1 MFSNVRFS
9 SRGASRLALLAC
21 LVLSP
26 MLLLGQPQSTFAAT
40 NLALGKTAVA
50 STSENAD
57 FGAAL
62 ALDGNVNTRWSSTFA
77 DGQWLRVDLGSV
89 QSFNNVVLRWEA
101 AYASSYRIQTSND
114 ANTWTT
120 IQTITNSDGNVDDLS
135 ISGTG
140 RYVRVESITRATP
153 YGISLFEFEV
163 YGNAGSSNIA
173 LNKTTSASSS
183 ENAATTANFAVDGNV
198 NTRWSSTFADGQWLR
213 VDFGSVQ
220 SFNRVVLR
228 WEAAYATSYRVQ
240 TSNDANSWTT
250 IQTVTNSDGNVD
262 DLSISGSGRY
272 VRIESVTRATQYGIS
287 LFELEVY
294 SGSIQPTV
302 QPTTQPTTQPTVQP
316 TAQPT
321 TIPGNCTTSTNIA
334 LNKPAYAWF
343 YESKTSSPAQA
354 VDGNATTTRWS
365 HLWYPSGPANA
376 WLYVDLGSTNATIN
390 RVRILWESAYAADY
404 QIQVSNDRSNW
415 SNIRSVVGNT
425 QTTNDYNLTPIT
437 GRYLR
442 INMTKKGT
450 EYGYSIWELEV
461 YGCNAGNPSYDPA
474 PTPLTGN
481 FSRVWVENFDGTSL
495 NMNNWAYDNDVHVN
509 GEQQQYTSNNVAVSG
524 GTLKITARKET
535 ANGYPFTSGRIFG
548 LGRQSF
554 LYGKM
559 VARMKMPVGEG
570 YWPAFW
576 MMGANINEVGWPGNG
591 ELDIM
596 ENIGYGNWTS
606 GALHGP
612 GYWGAGSAGGLVNLP
627 AGQTTGA
634 WHTYAVE
641 WDPTYIK
648 WFVDDREILSFTRAQ
663 IIADYGQW
671 TYNNPKFFILN
682 LALGGEYPAGYNG
695 CTGNPLPAG
704 CAYFGVKQSTVDSI
718 VAGNGLLEV
727 DYVEVWQKPA
737 ATTQGAQYLPLAQQE
752 N

>member
-1 MFSNVRFS
+1 MFLNGRFS
-9 SRGASRLALLAC
+9 ARAGSRLALLAC
-21 LVLSP
+21 LLLSP
-26 MLLLGQPQSTFAAT
+26 MLFLSKPQSTFAAT
-40 NLALGKTAVA
+40 NLALGKTALA
-50 STSENAD
+50 SSSENAAT
-57 FGAAL
+57 AANF
-62 ALDGNVNTRWSSTFA
+62 AVDGNVDTRWSSSFA

-89 QSFNNVVLRWEA
+89 QSFNRIVLRWEAAYATSYRIQISNDAATWTTIQTITNSDGNLDDLSISGTGRYLRVEGITRATAYGISLFEFEVYGAANSSNLALNTITLASSSENMATAANFAVDGNVDTRWSSSFADGQWLRVDLGSVQSFNRIVLRWEA
-101 AYASSYRIQTSND
+101 AYASSYRIQSSND
-114 ANTWTT
+114 AATWTT
-120 IQTITNSDGNVDDLS
+120 IQTISNSDGNLDDLS
-135 ISGTG
+135 ITGTG
-140 RYVRVESITRATP
+140 RYLRVE
-153 YGISLFEFEV
+153 GI
-163 YGNAGSSNIA
+163 
-173 LNKTTSASSS
+173 
-183 ENAATTANFAVDGNV
+183 
-198 NTRWSSTFADGQWLR
+198 
-213 VDFGSVQ
+213 
-220 SFNRVVLR
+220 
-228 WEAAYATSYRVQ
+228 
-240 TSNDANSWTT
+240 
-250 IQTVTNSDGNVD
+250 
-262 DLSISGSGRY
+262 
-272 VRIESVTRATQYGIS
+272 TRATQYGIS
-287 LFELEVY
+287 LFEVEVY

-302 QPTTQPTTQPTVQP
+302 QPTAQP

-321 TIPGNCTTSTNIA
+321 SIPNSCPTSSNIA

-343 YESKTSSPAQA
+343 YESKTSTPAQA

-390 RVRILWESAYAADY
+390 RVRILWEAAYAADY
-404 QIQVSNDRSNW
+404 QIQISNDRSNW
-415 SNIRSVVGNT
+415 TNLRSVVGNT
-425 QTTNDYNLTPIT
+425 QTSNDYNLTPVT

-442 INMTKKGT
+442 INMTKKAT

-474 PTPLTGN
+474 PAPLTGSY
-481 FSRVWVENFDGTSL
+481 SRVWVENFDGNSL
-495 NMNNWAYDNDVHVN
+495 NMSNWAYDNDVHVN

-627 AGQTTGA
+627 AGQTTGD

-641 WDPTYIK
+641 WDPTFIK

-671 TYNNPKFFILN
+671 TYDNPKFFILN

-704 CAYFGVKQSTVDSI
+704 CAYFGLKQSTVDSI

-737 ATTQGAQYLPLAQQE
+737 SAAQYLPLAQQSK
-752 N
+752 

>member
-1 MFSNVRFS
+1 MFLNGRFS
-9 SRGASRLALLAC
+9 ARGGSRLALLAC
-21 LVLSP
+21 LLLSP
-26 MLLLGQPQSTFAAT
+26 MLFLSKPQSTFAAT
-40 NLALGKTAVA
+40 NLALGKTALA
-50 STSENAD
+50 SSSENAD

-62 ALDGNVNTRWSSTFA
+62 ALDGNVNTRWSSSFA

-89 QSFNNVVLRWEA
+89 QSFN
-101 AYASSYRIQTSND
+101 RI
-114 ANTWTT
+114 
-120 IQTITNSDGNVDDLS
+120 
-135 ISGTG
+135 
-140 RYVRVESITRATP
+140 
-153 YGISLFEFEV
+153 
-163 YGNAGSSNIA
+163 
-173 LNKTTSASSS
+173 
-183 ENAATTANFAVDGNV
+183 
-198 NTRWSSTFADGQWLR
+198 
-213 VDFGSVQ
+213 
-220 SFNRVVLR
+220 VLR
-228 WEAAYATSYRVQ
+228 WEAAYATSYRIQ
-240 TSNDANSWTT
+240 ISNDAATWTT
-250 IQTVTNSDGNVD
+250 IQTISNSDGNLDDLSITGTGRYLRIESITRATAYGISLFEFEVYGAANSSNLALNTITLASSSENVFNAANFAVDGNVDTRWSSSFADGQWLRVDLGSVQSFNRIVLRWEAAYATSYRIQISNDAATWTTIQTISNSDGNLD
-262 DLSISGSGRY
+262 DLSISGTGRY
-272 VRIESVTRATQYGIS
+272 LRVEGITRATAYGIS
-287 LFELEVY
+287 LFEFEVY

-302 QPTTQPTTQPTVQP
+302 QPTVQP

-321 TIPGNCTTSTNIA
+321 AQPTSIPNSCPTSSNIA

-343 YESKTSSPAQA
+343 YESKTSTPAQA

-365 HLWYPSGPANA
+365 HLWYPSGPANT

-390 RVRILWESAYAADY
+390 RVRILWEAAYAADY
-404 QIQVSNDRSNW
+404 QIQISNDRSNW
-415 SNIRSVVGNT
+415 TTLRSVVGNT
-425 QTTNDYNLTPIT
+425 QTSNDYNLTPVT

-442 INMTKKGT
+442 INMTKKAT
-450 EYGYSIWELEV
+450 EYGYSIWDLEI

-474 PTPLTGN
+474 PAPLTGSY
-481 FSRVWVENFDGTSL
+481 SRVWVENFDGTSL
-495 NMNNWAYDNDVHVN
+495 NMSNWAYDNDVHVN
-509 GEQQQYTSNNVAVSG
+509 GEQQQYTSNNVVVSG

-535 ANGYPFTSGRIFG
+535 ANGYPFSSGRIFG

-627 AGQTTGA
+627 AGQTTGD

-641 WDPTYIK
+641 WDPTFIK

-671 TYNNPKFFILN
+671 TYDNPKFFILN

-704 CAYFGVKQSTVDSI
+704 CAYFGIKQSTVDSI

-737 ATTQGAQYLPLAQQE
+737 STAQYLPLAQQSK
-752 N
+752 

>member
-1 MFSNVRFS
+1 MFLNGRFS
-9 SRGASRLALLAC
+9 VRGGSRLALLAC
-21 LVLSP
+21 LLLSP
-26 MLLLGQPQSTFAAT
+26 MLFLSKPQSTFAAT
-40 NLALGKTAVA
+40 NLALGKTALA
-50 STSENAD
+50 SSNENAD
-57 FGAAL
+57 FRAAL
-62 ALDGNVNTRWSSTFA
+62 ALDGNLNTRWSSSFA

-89 QSFNNVVLRWEA
+89 QSFNRIVLRWEA

-114 ANTWTT
+114 ASTWTT
-120 IQTITNSDGNVDDLS
+120 IQTISNSDGNLDDLS

-140 RYVRVESITRATP
+140 RY
-153 YGISLFEFEV
+153 L
-163 YGNAGSSNIA
+163 
-173 LNKTTSASSS
+173 
-183 ENAATTANFAVDGNV
+183 
-198 NTRWSSTFADGQWLR
+198 
-213 VDFGSVQ
+213 
-220 SFNRVVLR
+220 
-228 WEAAYATSYRVQ
+228 
-240 TSNDANSWTT
+240 
-250 IQTVTNSDGNVD
+250 
-262 DLSISGSGRY
+262 
-272 VRIESVTRATQYGIS
+272 RIESITRATQYGIS
-287 LFELEVY
+287 LFEVEVY

-302 QPTTQPTTQPTVQP
+302 QPT
-316 TAQPT
+316 AQPT
-321 TIPGNCTTSTNIA
+321 TIPNSCPTSSNIA

-343 YESKTSSPAQA
+343 YESKTSTPAQA

-365 HLWYPSGPANA
+365 HLWYPSGPVNA

-390 RVRILWESAYAADY
+390 RVRILWEAAFAADY
-404 QIQVSNDRSNW
+404 QIQISNDRSNW
-415 SNIRSVVGNT
+415 TTLRSVVGNT
-425 QTTNDYNLTPIT
+425 QTNNDYNLTPVT

-442 INMTKKGT
+442 INMTKKAT

-474 PTPLTGN
+474 PAPLTGSY
-481 FSRVWVENFDGTSL
+481 SRVWVENFDGNSL
-495 NMNNWAYDNDVHVN
+495 NMSNWAYDNDVHVN

-559 VARMKMPVGEG
+559 IARMKMPVGEG

-576 MMGANINEVGWPGNG
+576 MMGANINQVGWPGNG

-627 AGQTTGA
+627 AGQTTGD

-641 WDPTYIK
+641 WDPTFIK

-671 TYNNPKFFILN
+671 TYDNPKFFILN

-737 ATTQGAQYLPLAQQE
+737 LAAQYLPLAQQSK
-752 N
+752 